1 MSSYKRLMECIGA
14 LQASGALNTPDLLK
28 LKADLLRIS
37 QNIQTE
43 EAELQR
49 YRYLA
54 SDHPVAPQKPT
65 SSSSSISYVPST
77 SEYLEIEE
85 ARKRLEKWYG

>member
-1 MSSYKRLMECIGA
+1 MSSYRQLIECIRA
-14 LQASGALNTPDLLK
+14 LQAAGALNTPELLK
-28 LKADLLRIS
+28 IKADLLRIS
-37 QNIQTE
+37 ETMETE
-43 EAELQR
+43 DRELQR

-54 SDHPVAPQKPT
+54 SDHPVLPSKPT
-65 SSSSSISYVPST
+65 SVPAT

>member
-1 MSSYKRLMECIGA
+1 MSLYKRLIECIGA
-14 LQASGALNTPDLLK
+14 LQAAGALNTPELLKIKTDLLI
-28 LKADLLRIS
+28 IS
-37 QNIQTE
+37 QNIQSE
-43 EAELQR
+43 EQELQR

-54 SDHPVAPQKPT
+54 SDHPVLPSKPT
-65 SSSSSISYVPST
+65 SVPAT

>member
-1 MSSYKRLMECIGA
+1 MSLYKQFRECIVA
-14 LQASGALNTPDLLK
+14 LQASGVLNTPELLK
-28 LKADLLRIS
+28 IKEDLLRIS

-65 SSSSSISYVPST
+65 SVPST

>member
-1 MSSYKRLMECIGA
+1 MSSYRQLIECIRA
-14 LQASGALNTPDLLK
+14 LQASGALNTPELLK
-28 LKADLLRIS
+28 IKADLLRIS
-37 QNIQTE
+37 ETMETE
-43 EAELQR
+43 DRELQK

-54 SDHPVAPQKPT
+54 SDHPVLPSKPT
-65 SSSSSISYVPST
+65 SVPAT

>member
-1 MSSYKRLMECIGA
+1 MNSYKRLIECIGA
-14 LQASGALNTPDLLK
+14 LQAAGVLNTPELLEI
-28 LKADLLRIS
+28 KADLLRIS
-37 QNIQTE
+37 QNIQSE
-43 EAELQR
+43 EQELQR

-54 SDHPVAPQKPT
+54 SDHPVLPSKPA
-65 SSSSSISYVPST
+65 SVPPT

>member
-1 MSSYKRLMECIGA
+1 MSLYKRLIECIGA
-14 LQASGALNTPDLLK
+14 LQAAGALNTPELLK
-28 LKADLLRIS
+28 IKADLLIIS
-37 QNIQTE
+37 QNIQSE
-43 EAELQR
+43 EQELQR

-54 SDHPVAPQKPT
+54 SDHPVLSSKPT
-65 SSSSSISYVPST
+65 SVPAT

>member
-1 MSSYKRLMECIGA
+1 MSSYKRLIECIGA

-28 LKADLLRIS
+28 IKADLLSIS
-37 QNIQTE
+37 ENIQIE

-49 YRYLA
+49 YRYLG

-65 SSSSSISYVPST
+65 SVPST
-77 SEYLEIEE
+77 SEYLEIDE
-85 ARKRLEKWYG
+85 AQNRLEKWYG

>member
-1 MSSYKRLMECIGA
+1 MSLYKQFRECIDA
-14 LQASGALNTPDLLK
+14 LHASGALNRPELLK
-28 LKADLLRIS
+28 IKEDLLRIS

-54 SDHPVAPQKPT
+54 SDHPLAPQKPT
-65 SSSSSISYVPST
+65 SVPST

>member
-1 MSSYKRLMECIGA
+1 MSLYKQFRECIVA
-14 LQASGALNTPDLLK
+14 LQAAGALNRPELLK
-28 LKADLLRIS
+28 IKEDLLRIS
-37 QNIQTE
+37 ENIQTE

-54 SDHPVAPQKPT
+54 SDHPLATPKPT
-65 SSSSSISYVPST
+65 SAPET
-77 SEYLEIEE
+77 LEYLETEE

>member
-14 LQASGALNTPDLLK
+14 LQASGVLNTPDLLK
-28 LKADLLRIS
+28 IKADLLRIS

-54 SDHPVAPQKPT
+54 SDHPVVPSKPT
-65 SSSSSISYVPST
+65 SVPAT

>member
-28 LKADLLRIS
+28 IKADLLRIS

-54 SDHPVAPQKPT
+54 SDHPVAPPKPT
-65 SSSSSISYVPST
+65 SVPAT

>member
-1 MSSYKRLMECIGA
+1 MSSYRQLIECISR
-14 LQASGALNTPDLLK
+14 LQAAGVLNTPELLK
-28 LKADLLRIS
+28 IKADLLRIS
-37 QNIQTE
+37 EIMQTE
-43 EAELQR
+43 DRELQK

-54 SDHPVAPQKPT
+54 SDHPVLPSKPT
-65 SSSSSISYVPST
+65 SVPAT

>member
-1 MSSYKRLMECIGA
+1 MSLYKRLIECISR
-14 LQASGALNTPDLLK
+14 LQASGALNTPELLEI
-28 LKADLLRIS
+28 KADLLKIS
-37 QNIQTE
+37 QNIQSE
-43 EAELQR
+43 EQELQR

-54 SDHPVAPQKPT
+54 SDHPVAHSKTP
-65 SSSSSISYVPST
+65 SVPAT

>member
-1 MSSYKRLMECIGA
+1 MSLYKRLIECIGA
-14 LQASGALNTPDLLK
+14 LQAAGALNTPELLK
-28 LKADLLRIS
+28 IKADLLRIS
-37 QNIQTE
+37 EIMETE
-43 EAELQR
+43 DRELQK

-54 SDHPVAPQKPT
+54 SDHPVAPSKPT
-65 SSSSSISYVPST
+65 SVPAT

>member
-1 MSSYKRLMECIGA
+1 MSGYKRLIECIGA
-14 LQASGALNTPDLLK
+14 LQAAGALNTPELLEI
-28 LKADLLRIS
+28 KADLLRIS
-37 QNIQTE
+37 EIMETE
-43 EAELQR
+43 DRELQR

-54 SDHPVAPQKPT
+54 SDHPVLPLKPV
-65 SSSSSISYVPST
+65 SVPPT

>member
-1 MSSYKRLMECIGA
+1 MSSYKQLIECIGA
-14 LQASGALNTPDLLK
+14 LQAAGALNTPELLKIKTDLLI
-28 LKADLLRIS
+28 IS
-37 QNIQTE
+37 QNIQSE
-43 EAELQR
+43 EQELQR

-54 SDHPVAPQKPT
+54 SDHPVLPSKPT
-65 SSSSSISYVPST
+65 SVPAT

>member
-1 MSSYKRLMECIGA
+1 MSLYKRLIECIGA

-28 LKADLLRIS
+28 IKADLLRIS
-37 QNIQTE
+37 ENIQIE

-65 SSSSSISYVPST
+65 SGPST